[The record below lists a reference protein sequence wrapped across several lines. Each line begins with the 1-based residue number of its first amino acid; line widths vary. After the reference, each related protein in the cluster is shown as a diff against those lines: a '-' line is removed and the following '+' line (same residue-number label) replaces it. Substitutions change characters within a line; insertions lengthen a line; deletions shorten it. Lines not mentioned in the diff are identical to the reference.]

1 MAQKPTPAATITVY
15 DVSKYMFVS
24 RELAEQYVIATESS
38 LLDMCKQNR
47 ESAMAVGRDD
57 VAHAWS
63 MAEMIAA
70 GLGELESAPDED
82 MFAGQNPF
90 SKNLLESLI
99 FHFAKIHDIQ
109 TAAMLCCAFGRHC
122 PPQDQL
128 YRTSSSGS
136 KSVSQSVSISF
147 MGLIIIMGSR

>member
-1 MAQKPTPAATITVY
+1 
-15 DVSKYMFVS
+15 MFVS
-24 RELAEQYVIATESS
+24 KELAEQYVINTDNVLE
-38 LLDMCKQNR
+38 MCKENHR
-47 ESAMAVGRDD
+47 VAVAVGGRPD

-63 MAEMIAA
+63 MAEMVA
-70 GLGELESAPDED
+70 GGLNELESAED
-82 MFAGQNPF
+82 DMLAGQNPF

-99 FHFAKIHDIQ
+99 CHFVKIHDIQ

-136 KSVSQSVSISF
+136 KSVTQSVS
-147 MGLIIIMGSR
+147 LL

>member
-1 MAQKPTPAATITVY
+1 MPAATITVY
-15 DVSKYMFVS
+15 DVSKYMYVS
-24 RELAEQYVIATESS
+24 RELAEQYVLNTDS
-38 LLDMCKQNR
+38 LVDMCQQNR
-47 ESAMAVGRDD
+47 KIAISVGRDD

-63 MAEMIAA
+63 MAEMIAG
-70 GLGELESAPDED
+70 GLNDLESASEED

-99 FHFAKIHDIQ
+99 FHFAKMHDIQ

-128 YRTSSSGS
+128 CRTSSSGS
-136 KSVSQSVSISF
+136 KSVSQSVSTFVDFILDL
-147 MGLIIIMGSR
+147 GDW